1 MRTLGAASLLLLSLG
16 GCATQALPSACP
28 PGQTQVRVAQVFLGA
43 RPPVK
48 LDPAEIARFVD
59 QEVTP
64 RFPDGVSVV
73 NGGDQWKGAENQIMR
88 EASKVLLIV
97 LPTGGGGHNRLDAIR
112 AAYRTRFSQDSAVFL
127 PPPTCSP
134 L

>member
-1 MRTLGAASLLLLSLG
+1 MKRAGVAILVLGLA
-16 GCATQALPSACP
+16 GCATQPPPACP
-28 PGQTQVRVAQVFLGA
+28 PGQTQVRMAQVFLGA
-43 RPPVK
+43 RPPAK
-48 LDPAEIARFVD
+48 LDAAAVARFVD

-64 RFPDGVSVV
+64 RFPNGVSVV

-97 LPTGGGGHNRLDAIR
+97 LPADGGGHKRLEAIR
-112 AAYRTRFSQDSAVFL
+112 AAYRLQFGQESAVFL
-127 PPPTCSP
+127 PPPTCAP